1 VAAGTASDVGK
12 GKRETRNP
20 RGGGRRTRSLGV
32 NASPDHALD
41 LVCIGRTCVD
51 LYAEQEGA
59 KLEDVQ
65 SFRKY
70 VGGSA
75 ANIALNTARLGVK
88 VAMLTRV
95 GEEQMGRFVRRTMAD
110 AGVDVS
116 HVTFDPEHLTPYVLL
131 AIRDVDDFP
140 RIFAYGDAADMALD
154 EDDVDPEFIA
164 SSKALLVTGT
174 PLSRVGSRAASLE
187 AVRAAREAGTR
198 VLFDLDYRPVFWGV
212 ASHEQGGQMFVESA
226 EVTEGYG
233 SVLPECD
240 LVVGTEEEIRIAG
253 GSTDTRGALLGIR
266 EVSGATIVLKVGAM
280 GAIVFPGEI
289 PEDLDDGVSVP
300 GFPVEV
306 FNSVGAGDAFM
317 SGFLS
322 RWLREEPLEECLRI
336 GNASGAIVVSRHGC
350 SPAMPTPQEL
360 EYFLGMPEKPRR
372 LRDDA
377 WLEHLH
383 RATTRREPKELR
395 VLAID
400 HRWQL
405 EEVADELG
413 VGRERLRE
421 LKVLLARAFMD
432 VAGGDPTAGVL
443 IDDVYGEEALEE
455 LTGSGVWI
463 SRAAEVARSRPVEFV
478 GGTNPAAT
486 IRTWPEE
493 HVVKC
498 NLYMHPK
505 DDAKMMELQEG
516 RVLQLYDACIKN
528 DRRLLLEVQAPS
540 GSSYDEDSMVWLL
553 ERFYEIGVRPDWW
566 KLPPNREPGV
576 WKRIGD
582 VVGEHDPYC
591 AGVLVLG
598 QALEEEDL
606 GGFFAAAA
614 SEPRCNGF
622 AIGRSIYGQGAR
634 RWLAGE
640 IDDEELVSS
649 VAERYRRMIDL
660 WQARNER
667 RTREGAAQ

>member
-1 VAAGTASDVGK
+1 MK
-12 GKRETRNP
+12 
-20 RGGGRRTRSLGV
+20 GGRNRT
-32 NASPDHALD
+32 LD

-88 VAMLTRV
+88 TAMLTRV

-110 AGVDVS
+110 AGIDVS
-116 HVTFDPEHLTPYVLL
+116 HVTFDPERLTPYVLL
-131 AIRDVDDFP
+131 AVRDLDNFP

-164 SSKALLVTGT
+164 SSGALLVTGT
-174 PLSRVGSRAASLE
+174 PLSRAGSRAASLK
-187 AVRAAREAGTR
+187 AVQAAREAGTK

-226 EVTEGYG
+226 EVTEGYR
-233 SVLPECD
+233 SVLPDCD

-253 GSTDTRGALLGIR
+253 GSTDTREALLGIR
-266 EVSGATIVLKVGAM
+266 ELSGATIVLKIGAM
-280 GAIVFPGEI
+280 GAIIFPAEI
-289 PEDLDDGVSVP
+289 PEDLQDGVSVP

-306 FNSVGAGDAFM
+306 FNSVGAGDAFL

-322 RWLREEPLEECLRI
+322 LWLRDEPLEDCLRI
-336 GNASGAIVVSRHGC
+336 GNACGAIVVSRHGC

-360 EYFLGMPEKPRR
+360 EHFLGMTQRPRR
-372 LRDDA
+372 LRDDG

-383 RATTRREPKELR
+383 HTTTRREPTELR

-413 VGRERLRE
+413 ADRGRLRG

-432 VAGGDPTAGVL
+432 VAEGDPSAGVL
-443 IDDVYGEEALEE
+443 LDDVYGEAALEE

-463 SRAAEVARSRPVEFV
+463 SRAVEVAGSRPIEFL
-478 GGTNPAAT
+478 GGPNPAAT

-498 NLYMHPK
+498 NLYMHPD
-505 DDAKMMELQEG
+505 DDAETKGLQEG

-540 GSSYDEDSMVWLL
+540 GASYDENSIVCLL
-553 ERFYEIGVRPDWW
+553 ERLYAIGVRPDWW
-566 KLPPNREPGV
+566 KVPPNKEPGV

-582 VVGEHDPYC
+582 VVRERDPYC

-598 QALEEEDL
+598 QALQEVEL
-606 GGFFAAAA
+606 AGYFAAAA

-622 AIGRSIYGQGAR
+622 AIGRSIYGAEAR

-640 IDDEELVSS
+640 IEDEELMAS
-649 VAERYRRMIDL
+649 VAERYGRMVAL
-660 WQARNER
+660 WQGRDER
-667 RTREGAAQ
+667 REVVR

>member
-1 VAAGTASDVGK
+1 MSD
-12 GKRETRNP
+12 
-20 RGGGRRTRSLGV
+20 GR
-32 NASPDHALD
+32 DHALD
-41 LVCIGRTCVD
+41 LICIGRTCVD

-88 VAMLTRV
+88 TAMLTRV
-95 GEEQMGRFVRRTMAD
+95 GEEQMGRFVQRTMAET
-110 AGVDVS
+110 GVDVS
-116 HVTFDPEHLTPYVLL
+116 HVTFDPERLTPYVLL
-131 AIRDVDDFP
+131 AIRDVEGFP

-154 EDDVDPEFIA
+154 VGDVDPEFIA

-174 PLSRVGSRAASLE
+174 PLSRPGSREASLE
-187 AVRAAREAGTR
+187 AVRVAKEAGTK
-198 VLFDLDYRPVFWGV
+198 VIFDLDYRPVFWGV
-212 ASHEQGGQMFVESA
+212 ASHEQGGEMFVESA
-226 EVTEGYG
+226 EVTEGYR
-233 SVLPECD
+233 SVLPDCD

-253 GSTDTRGALLGIR
+253 GATDTREALLSIR
-266 EVSGATIVLKVGAM
+266 NLCGATIVLKVGAM
-280 GAIVFPGEI
+280 GAIVFPGDI
-289 PEDLDDGVSVP
+289 PEDLEDGVRVP

-336 GNASGAIVVSRHGC
+336 GNACGAIVVSRHGC
-350 SPAMPTPQEL
+350 SPAMPTPEEL
-360 EYFLGMPEKPRR
+360 EYFLGMSRRPRR
-372 LRDDA
+372 LRDDS

-383 RATTRREPKELR
+383 RATTRREPAELR

-405 EEVADELG
+405 EEIADELG
-413 VGRERLRE
+413 ADRARLRD
-421 LKVLLARAFMD
+421 LKVLLARAFMR
-432 VAGGDPTAGVL
+432 VAEGDSLAGIL
-443 IDDVYGEEALEE
+443 IDDVYGKEALEE

-463 SRAAEVARSRPVEFV
+463 SRAAEVAGSRPVELA
-478 GGTNPAAT
+478 GGPNPAAT

-498 NLYMHPK
+498 NLYMHPD
-505 DDAKMMELQEG
+505 DDARIEELQEG
-516 RVLQLYDACIKN
+516 KILQLYDACIGN
-528 DRRLLLEVQAPS
+528 ERRLLLEVQAPL
-540 GSSYDEDSMVWLL
+540 GTSYDENGMVRLL
-553 ERFYEIGVRPDWW
+553 EMLYDIGVRPDWW
-566 KLPPNREPGV
+566 KLPPNKEPGV

-582 VVGEHDPYC
+582 VVRERDPYC
-591 AGVLVLG
+591 AGILVLG
-598 QALEEEDL
+598 QALEERDL
-606 GGFFAAAA
+606 ARFFAAAA

-622 AIGRSIYGQGAR
+622 AIGRSIYSVQAR

-640 IDDEELVSS
+640 SDDEGLMSS
-649 VAERYRRMIDL
+649 VAERYARMVAL
-660 WQARNER
+660 WQER
-667 RTREGAAQ
+667 REGSEVLR

>member
-1 VAAGTASDVGK
+1 MSED
-12 GKRETRNP
+12 RNH
-20 RGGGRRTRSLGV
+20 TLE
-32 NASPDHALD
+32 

-88 VAMLTRV
+88 SAMLTRV
-95 GEEQMGRFVRRTMAD
+95 GEEPLGRFVRRTMAD
-110 AGVDVS
+110 TGVDVS

-131 AIRDVDDFP
+131 AIRDIDDFP
-140 RIFAYGDAADMALD
+140 RIFAYGDAADLAL
-154 EDDVDPEFIA
+154 EEGDVDPDFIA
-164 SSKALLVTGT
+164 SSKALLITGT
-174 PLSRVGSRAASLE
+174 PFSRAGSRAASLKAVE
-187 AVRAAREAGTR
+187 AAKEAGTKI
-198 VLFDLDYRPVFWGV
+198 VFDLDYRPVFWGV
-212 ASHEQGGQMFVESA
+212 ASHEQGGEMFVASK
-226 EVTEGYG
+226 EVTEVYE
-233 SVLPECD
+233 SVLPDCD

-253 GSTDTRGALLGIR
+253 GSIDTDEAVRNIRAL
-266 EVSGATIVLKVGAM
+266 SDATIVLKVGAM

-289 PEDLDDGVSVP
+289 PEDLEDGVRVP

-317 SGFLS
+317 SGFMS
-322 RWLREEPLEECLRI
+322 GWLREEPLEECLRL
-336 GNASGAIVVSRHGC
+336 GNACGAIVVSRHGC
-350 SPAMPTPQEL
+350 SPAMPTREEL
-360 EYFLGMPEKPRR
+360 EYFLNMPERPHR
-372 LRDDA
+372 LRDDE

-383 RATTRREPKELR
+383 RTTTRREPEELR

-405 EEVADELG
+405 EEVVDELG
-413 VGRERLRE
+413 TDRGRLHE
-421 LKVLLARAFMD
+421 LKVLLARAFQS
-432 VAGGDPTAGVL
+432 VAEGNPAAGIL
-443 IDDVYGEEALEE
+443 IDDVYGDKALEE

-463 SRAAEVARSRPVEFV
+463 SRAFEVAKSRPVEFV
-478 GGTNPAAT
+478 GGLNPGAT
-486 IRTWPEE
+486 LRTWPEE

-498 NLYMHPK
+498 NLYMHPGDEPEVK
-505 DDAKMMELQEG
+505 ELQEQ

-528 DRRLLLEVQAPS
+528 DRRVLLEVQPTQ
-540 GSSYDEDSMVWLL
+540 GTSYDENSMVELL

-566 KLPPNREPGV
+566 KLPPNKEPQV

-582 VVGEHDPYC
+582 VVREHDPYC

-598 QALEEEDL
+598 QGLEEEQL
-606 GGFFAAAA
+606 GEFFAAAA

-622 AIGRSIYGQGAR
+622 AIGRSIYGEGAR
-634 RWLAGE
+634 RWLANE
-640 IDDEELVSS
+640 IDDEELMSS
-649 VAERYRRMIDL
+649 VAEGYERMNAL
-660 WQARNER
+660 WQERTER
-667 RTREGAAQ
+667 RTREGATG

>member
-1 VAAGTASDVGK
+1 MNDG
-12 GKRETRNP
+12 RNH
-20 RGGGRRTRSLGV
+20 T
-32 NASPDHALD
+32 LD

-88 VAMLTRV
+88 TAMLTRV
-95 GEEQMGRFVRRTMAD
+95 GEEQMGRFVRRTMAET
-110 AGVDVS
+110 GVDVS
-116 HVTFDPEHLTPYVLL
+116 HVIFDPERLTPYVLL
-131 AIRDVDDFP
+131 AIRDVEDFP

-154 EDDVDPEFIA
+154 ESDVDPEFIA
-164 SSKALLVTGT
+164 SSRALLVTGT
-174 PLSRVGSRAASLE
+174 PLSRPGSRAASLE
-187 AVRAAREAGTR
+187 AVGAAKAAGTK

-226 EVTEGYG
+226 EVTEGYR
-233 SVLPECD
+233 SVLPQCD

-253 GSTDTRGALLGIR
+253 GSTETRDALLAIR
-266 EVSGATIVLKVGAM
+266 ELSGATIVLKVGAM

-289 PEDLDDGVSVP
+289 PDDLRDGVSVP

-336 GNASGAIVVSRHGC
+336 GNACGAIVVSRHGC
-350 SPAMPTPQEL
+350 SPAMPTPEEL
-360 EYFLGMPEKPRR
+360 EYFLNMPERPRR
-372 LRDDA
+372 LRNDA

-383 RATTRREPKELR
+383 RATTRREPEELR

-405 EEVADELG
+405 EEVVGELG
-413 VGRERLRE
+413 VDRGRLRD
-421 LKVLLARAFMD
+421 LKVLLGRAFME
-432 VAGGDPTAGVL
+432 VANGDPSAGVL
-443 IDDVYGEEALEE
+443 IDDVYGDQALGE
-455 LTGSGVWI
+455 LTGSGTWI
-463 SRAAEVARSRPVEFV
+463 SRAVEVAKSRPVEFV
-478 GGTNPAAT
+478 GGPNPAAT
-486 IRTWPEE
+486 IRAWPEE

-498 NLYMHPK
+498 NLYMHPN
-505 DDAKMMELQEG
+505 DDEETGGLQEG
-516 RVLQLYDACIKN
+516 RVLQLQDACIKN
-528 DRRLLLEVQAPS
+528 DRLMLLEVQASP
-540 GSSYDEDSMVWLL
+540 GTRYDENSMVELL

-566 KLPPNREPGV
+566 KVPPNKEPEV
-576 WKRIGD
+576 WQRIGD
-582 VVGEHDPYC
+582 VVREHDPYC

-598 QALEEEDL
+598 QALEEEKL
-606 GGFFAAAA
+606 AEFFAAAA
-614 SEPRCNGF
+614 SEPVCNGF
-622 AIGRSIYGQGAR
+622 AIGRSIYGGQAR
-634 RWLAGE
+634 RWLSGE
-640 IDDEELVSS
+640 IDDEELMSS
-649 VAERYRRMIDL
+649 VAEGYRRMVD
-660 WQARNER
+660 
-667 RTREGAAQ
+667 

>member
-1 VAAGTASDVGK
+1 M
-12 GKRETRNP
+12 
-20 RGGGRRTRSLGV
+20 
-32 NASPDHALD
+32 
-41 LVCIGRTCVD
+41 CIGRTCVD

-59 KLEDVQ
+59 RLEDVQ

-88 VAMLTRV
+88 TAMLTRV
-95 GEEQMGRFVRRTMAD
+95 GEEQMGRFVRRTMAET
-110 AGVDVS
+110 GVDVS
-116 HVTFDPEHLTPYVLL
+116 HVTFDPERLTPYVLL
-131 AIRDVDDFP
+131 AIRDVEDFP

-154 EDDVDPEFIA
+154 EADVDPEFIA
-164 SSKALLVTGT
+164 SSQALLVTGT
-174 PLSRVGSRAASLE
+174 PLSRPGSRAATLK

-212 ASHEQGGQMFVESA
+212 ASHGQGGEMFVESA
-226 EVTEGYG
+226 EVTAGYR
-233 SVLPECD
+233 SVLPDCD

-253 GSTDTRGALLGIR
+253 GSTNTREALLAIR
-266 EVSGATIVLKVGAM
+266 ELCGATIVLKVGAM
-280 GAIVFPGEI
+280 GAIVFPGDI
-289 PEDLDDGVSVP
+289 PEDLEDGVTVP

-336 GNASGAIVVSRHGC
+336 GNACGAIVVSRHGC

-360 EYFLGMPEKPRR
+360 EYFLGMADRPRR
-372 LRDDA
+372 LRDDG

-383 RATTRREPKELR
+383 RTTTRREPTELR

-405 EEVADELG
+405 EEIADELG
-413 VGRERLRE
+413 VDRGRLRD
-421 LKVLLARAFMD
+421 LKVLLARAFMQ
-432 VAGGDPTAGVL
+432 VAEGDPAAGVL
-443 IDDVYGEEALEE
+443 IDDVYGGEALGE

-463 SRAAEVARSRPVEFV
+463 SRAAEVAGTRPVELV
-478 GGTNPAAT
+478 GGPNPAAT

-498 NLYMHPK
+498 NLYVHPNDEAEMK
-505 DDAKMMELQEG
+505 ELQEG
-516 RVLQLYDACIKN
+516 KVLQLYDACVQN

-540 GSSYDEDSMVWLL
+540 GTGYDENSLVALL

-566 KLPPNREPGV
+566 KVPPNKEPGV

-582 VVGEHDPYC
+582 VVRERDPYC

-598 QALEEEDL
+598 QALGEEDL
-606 GGFFAAAA
+606 AEFFAAAA

-622 AIGRSIYGQGAR
+622 AIGRSIYGTQAR

-640 IDDEELVSS
+640 IDDEELMSS
-649 VAERYRRMIDL
+649 VAERYERMVAL
-660 WQARNER
+660 WQERDER
-667 RTREGAAQ
+667 RSREGAAR